1 MPPCTVCVVLNSN
14 SAFSHYLW
22 LCPLHGSQSESGRP
36 GDKTWYH
43 SMLHAISPPLL
54 AEILSSSKT
63 TLRQD
68 EYLCGIQLELSLARP
83 TGVLEISEPQ
93 QLGPSFHV
101 QPAVVAGIANRA
113 ERDEKQQNPTL
124 NP

>member
-1 MPPCTVCVVLNSN
+1 MGVRVNLEGQETKPGTTPCCMQ
-14 SAFSHYLW
+14 F
-22 LCPLHGSQSESGRP
+22 P
-36 GDKTWYH
+36 
-43 SMLHAISPPLL
+43 PPLL